1 LRLNQSEFLEE
12 TSTYFM
18 IEVIANNPLLAP
30 FPIVTLVAGML
41 VLLLILFW
49 LIPLEKKLKRIEE
62 KVSSLLEADTDSKP
76 NDPIHPSQNTR
87 FSALYQQNLESEEG
101 LNPQSVRAGPL
112 DLKTERDY
120 QSSTDNLVKQSIGR
134 RNRINNG

>member
-1 LRLNQSEFLEE
+1 
-12 TSTYFM
+12 M

-49 LIPLEKKLKRIEE
+49 LIPLEKKLKRLEA
-62 KVSSLLEADTDSKP
+62 KVNSLLEADTDSKP
-76 NDPIHPSQNTR
+76 NDPIQPSHNTR

-101 LNPQSVRAGPL
+101 LNPQSVRAAPS